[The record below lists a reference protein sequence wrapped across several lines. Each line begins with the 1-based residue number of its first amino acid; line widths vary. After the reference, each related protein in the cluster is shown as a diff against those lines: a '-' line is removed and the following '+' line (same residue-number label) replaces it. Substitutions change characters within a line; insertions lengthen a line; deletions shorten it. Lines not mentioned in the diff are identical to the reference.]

1 MPGTVLNSV
10 VMLLSIKIPTI
21 SAYIDPFALTKVH
34 SKGTDL
40 NSFFSPIFSRYAVV
54 WPCQVFTGSAHSNR
68 LASFLIC

>member
-40 NSFFSPIFSRYAVV
+40 NSSFSARYSAGMQWYGHARCLQSVLIL
-54 WPCQVFTGSAHSNR
+54 TGWH
-68 LASFLIC
+68 LF